1 MLGAKAWT
9 SLCLLAGS
17 LRQSLAIGLTEHP
30 DVKAISV
37 SYLHWEIDTVANA
50 PSYAHI
56 ASSL

>member
-37 SYLHWEIDTVANA
+37 SYLYWEVDAVANA
-50 PSYAHI
+50 PAATHT
-56 ASSL
+56 